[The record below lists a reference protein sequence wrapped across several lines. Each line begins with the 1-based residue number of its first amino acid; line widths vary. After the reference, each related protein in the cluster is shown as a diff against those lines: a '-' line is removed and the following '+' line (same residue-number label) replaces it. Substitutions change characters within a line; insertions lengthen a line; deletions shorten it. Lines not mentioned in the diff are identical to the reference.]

1 MNIEEDL
8 LAVKR
13 IFVSL
18 PKKLEKLNEELVEIG
33 SERQD
38 LLHAL
43 ELGKLDAVRMSK
55 IAKSLQDV
63 QRRRRKIK
71 DEIEVLEE
79 VIQIVNGNRIKENEI
94 DRVFGR
100 VKYVKEKQENRSY
113 AMRVRKDLQELV
125 DTK

>member
-13 IFVSL
+13 VFVSL

-71 DEIEVLEE
+71 KMKLIGFL
-79 VIQIVNGNRIKENEI
+79 G
-94 DRVFGR
+94 
-100 VKYVKEKQENRSY
+100 
-113 AMRVRKDLQELV
+113 ELSM
-125 DTK
+125 